1 MSATTVTLPTSGQA
15 HASSYS
21 ARARRLAVAVVALA
35 FVMDLMDSTILTIAL
50 PTIQHHM
57 HASLVAV
64 NWMAAAYTL
73 AFAVLLITGGRM
85 GDIFGYRRL
94 FVIGVAAFMASSILV
109 GLAWSPAALIA
120 ARLLQGASAALMVP
134 QVLSVVQ
141 LLYGP
146 EERVNVNGML
156 GGLGMLATTLAP
168 VVTGLLIKANI
179 AGLSW
184 RPIFLINVPVCM
196 AALGLASDHLPA
208 GGSARPLRFDLA
220 GAVLVVVAT
229 GVLVFPL
236 IEGRDLGWPLW
247 AYVMIAASILLF
259 GVLARA
265 QLRAERTGRSPL
277 IMPGLFR
284 HRSFSVGL
292 VVSLLLFA
300 TVAAFALTF
309 SLTLQLGHGF
319 SAIHAVLTALFLTAG
334 LMISAGAGS
343 KKAIPALGRW
353 SLTIG
358 AGLAAAGTATI
369 GLTAAD
375 SGGALSSW
383 QLAPGLFVLGAGMG
397 MIVVPLVPFILS
409 GVDPDHAGS
418 ASGVASAVQQ
428 LGGAIGIAVIG
439 AVFFPQLRAGAG
451 YGHAFMRGVW
461 LQLALLGAAAV
472 LTLLLPRR
480 IAADAYQPHI

>member
-1 MSATTVTLPTSGQA
+1 MGATTIALPASAQA
-15 HASSYS
+15 HASTYS
-21 ARARRLAVAVVALA
+21 ARARKLAVAVVALA
-35 FVMDLMDSTILTIAL
+35 FVMDLADSTILTIAL
-50 PTIQHHM
+50 PTIQRDM
-57 HASLVAV
+57 HASLAAV

-73 AFAVLLITGGRM
+73 AFAVLLITGGRL

-94 FVIGVAAFMASSILV
+94 FVTGVAAFMGSSLLV
-109 GLAWSPAALIA
+109 GLAWSPTVLIA
-120 ARLLQGASAALMVP
+120 ARLLQGAAAALMVP

-146 EERVNVNGML
+146 EERVTVNGML

-184 RPIFLINVPVCM
+184 RPIFLINAPVCL
-196 AALGLASDHLPA
+196 AALALASKHLPA
-208 GGSARPLRFDLA
+208 GRSARQPRFDLA
-220 GAVLVVVAT
+220 GAILVMIASAL
-229 GVLVFPL
+229 LVFPL
-236 IEGRDLGWPLW
+236 IEGRDLGWSIW
-247 AYVMIAASILLF
+247 AYVMIAASILMF
-259 GVLARA
+259 GVLSRA
-265 QLRAERTGRSPL
+265 QRRAERAGSSPL

-284 HRSFSVGL
+284 DRSFSVGL

-309 SLTLQLGHGF
+309 SLMLQLGHGF

-334 LMISAGAGS
+334 LMVSAGAGS

-358 AGLAAAGTATI
+358 AVIAAAGTAEI
-369 GLTAAD
+369 GVVAAN
-375 SGGALSSW
+375 SGRGLSSW
-383 QLAPGLFVLGAGMG
+383 QLAPGLFVLGVGMG
-397 MIVVPLVPFILS
+397 MIVVPLLPFVLS

-428 LGGAIGIAVIG
+428 LGGAIGVALVG
-439 AVFFPQLRAGAG
+439 AVFFPELKDGAG
-451 YGHAFMRGVW
+451 YDHAFMTGIW
-461 LQLALLGAAAV
+461 LQLALLAAAAA
-472 LTLLLPRR
+472 LTLALPRR
-480 IAADAYQPHI
+480 ISIDAYKPHI